1 MITVLILVEL
11 FYILISSLAELCCC
25 VLDFFF
31 FGGKNICLMLCSV
44 SLITSCIQIILIF
57 CKSIIIYTF
66 IVSTQED
73 LKYWCRMHS
82 LILWL
87 SKFIIFKCIQVRHFI
102 SLFIPC
108 FLWTELAYAGTY
120 HHVIRYFMCDLV
132 IRMWSSILRIISQ
145 LHLCL
150 SLFALMSH
158 VLQNSMDVLS
168 QNYKIWDEFLA
179 NCLDAIFLI
188 K

>member
-1 MITVLILVEL
+1 
-11 FYILISSLAELCCC
+11 
-25 VLDFFF
+25 
-31 FGGKNICLMLCSV
+31 MLCSV
-44 SLITSCIQIILIF
+44 SLITSCIQIILV

-150 SLFALMSH
+150 SLFALMSQ
-158 VLQNSMDVLS
+158 VLQNSMDVLVS
-168 QNYKIWDEFLA
+168 ELQNLRWDFGKLSRCNIFFNKIMILSHNHQF
-179 NCLDAIFLI
+179 CLYRKITLI
-188 K
+188 LFIITFCLLSEIA